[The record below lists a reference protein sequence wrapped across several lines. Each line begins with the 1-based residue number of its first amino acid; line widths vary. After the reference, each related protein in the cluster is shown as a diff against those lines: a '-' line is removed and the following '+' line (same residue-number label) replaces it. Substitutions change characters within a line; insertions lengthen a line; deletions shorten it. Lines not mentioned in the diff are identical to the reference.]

1 MDKIFAVA
9 RREFLATVRTKAF
22 ILSVVLM
29 PGLIIGGIFGVDKVH
44 NLSQAETQP
53 VRRLAIVDGTGV
65 VYPELAAQVARYN
78 AEHPNQPF
86 EAQEQPPGTDTAA
99 LRRQVREGTLYGYVL
114 LDPNAVTGDGG
125 GVLARRDNQLESG
138 RRLEDMIRE
147 AVNAV
152 RLRDAG
158 IDPAEVAALRSRPV
172 PIEQWDAKTSAPVAT
187 NELARLLT
195 PFAFMLLLFMGTFG
209 IAQGLLTTVIEEK
222 SSRVVE
228 VLLSAVSPVQLMA
241 GKIVGMVLVGFLLLG
256 VWSTVGVLG
265 ARTYHVAEL
274 VTAYRLILA
283 LLYFVPGFLL
293 MSSLLA
299 AIGSAC
305 NELKE
310 AQSMVFP
317 LSLITIVPM
326 MFWFFIAENPTSSF
340 SIILSYIPPITPFV
354 MILRICADP
363 DTPLWQIVTTLALL
377 WASVVV
383 AIWAAGKVFRV
394 GVLMYG
400 KPPSVRELLRW
411 VRYS

>member
-1 MDKIFAVA
+1 MNKIFAVA

-29 PGLIIGGIFGVDKVH
+29 PGLIIVGIFGTGKVQE
-44 NLSQAETQP
+44 LSQAERLP
-53 VRRLAIVDGTGV
+53 PRRLAVVDGTSAVFG
-65 VYPELAAQVARYN
+65 ELAAQVSAYN
-78 AEHPNQPF
+78 ATHANQPF
-86 EAQEQPPGTDTAA
+86 EVEEQPVGTDTAA
-99 LRRQVREGTLYGYVL
+99 LRARVQEGALYGYIVV
-114 LDPNAVTGDGG
+114 DPNAVEGAGG
-125 GVLARRDNQLESG
+125 AALARKDSQLESG
-138 RRLEDMIRE
+138 RRLEGMIRE
-147 AVNAV
+147 AIYAV
-152 RLRDAG
+152 RLRSAG
-158 IDPAEVAALRSRPV
+158 IDPGQIAELRARPV
-172 PIEQWDAKTSAPVAT
+172 PIAQWDAQSSAPVAG

-256 VWSTVGVLG
+256 VWGAVGV
-265 ARTYHVAEL
+265 ASAQTYHVAEL
-274 VTAYRLILA
+274 VTTYRLTVA

-326 MFWFFIAENPTSSF
+326 LFWFFIAENPGSTF
-340 SIILSYIPPITPFV
+340 SVLLSYIPPITPFV
-354 MILRICADP
+354 MILRVCADP
-363 DTPLWQIVTTLALL
+363 DTPLWQIISTLALL
-377 WASVVV
+377 WVSVVA

-400 KPPSVRELLRW
+400 KPPSLRELLRW

>member
-29 PGLIIGGIFGVDKVH
+29 PGLIIGGIFGGEKVH
-44 NLSQAETQP
+44 NLSQAERQP
-53 VRRLAIVDGTGV
+53 VRRLAVVDGTGLV
-65 VYPELAAQVARYN
+65 FPELAAQVATYN
-78 AEHPNQPF
+78 VERPNQPF
-86 EAQEQPPGTDTAA
+86 EVQELAPETDPAT
-99 LRRQVREGTLYGYVL
+99 LRTRVLEGALYGYILV
-114 LDPNAVTGDGG
+114 DPNAVTGEGG
-125 GVLARRDNQLESG
+125 CVLARKDNQLEAG
-138 RRLEDMIRE
+138 KRLEGMIRE
-147 AVNAV
+147 AVLAV
-152 RLRDAG
+152 RLRSAG
-158 IDPAEVAALRSRPV
+158 IDPTEVAVLRARSV
-172 PIEQWDAKTSAPVAT
+172 AIEQWDAQTSAPVVS

-256 VWSTVGVLG
+256 VWGAVGVLG
-265 ARTYHVAEL
+265 ARTYHVSEL
-274 VTAYRLILA
+274 VTAYRLTVAI
-283 LLYFVPGFLL
+283 LYFVPGFLL

-326 MFWFFIAENPTSSF
+326 LFWFFIAENPTSTF
-340 SIILSYIPPITPFV
+340 SVLLSYIPPITPFV

-363 DTPLWQIVTTLALL
+363 DTPLWQIATTLALL

-400 KPPSVRELLRW
+400 KPPSLRELLRW